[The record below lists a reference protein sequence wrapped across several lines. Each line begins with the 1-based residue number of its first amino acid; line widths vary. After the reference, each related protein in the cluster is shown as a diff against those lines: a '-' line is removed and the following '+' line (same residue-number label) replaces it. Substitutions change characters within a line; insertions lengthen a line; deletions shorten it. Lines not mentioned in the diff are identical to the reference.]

1 MNSRKVRRR
10 GEEPLAYFCVILL
23 ESVLELM
30 LELMLEYVA
39 FVLEYEV

>member
-1 MNSRKVRRR
+1 MNSQKVRRR
-10 GEEPLAYFCVILL
+10 REAFGVLFCVILL
-23 ESVLELM
+23 ESV